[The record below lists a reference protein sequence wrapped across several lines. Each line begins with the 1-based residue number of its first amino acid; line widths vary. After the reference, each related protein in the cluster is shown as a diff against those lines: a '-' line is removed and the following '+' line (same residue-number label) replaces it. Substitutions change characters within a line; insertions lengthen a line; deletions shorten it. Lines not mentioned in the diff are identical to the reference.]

1 MRIIKVTPLQPAK
14 VNELYINSNYIVHF
28 YKNGKC
34 TEINV
39 LEAGELTS
47 YYVSETPEQLMEAL
61 REETFPVEQILE
73 EIHASGLAIPVS
85 GHVIVN

>member
-1 MRIIKVTPLQPAK
+1 MKIIKVTPLQPAK

-61 REETFPVEQILE
+61 REETFPVEHFIE
-73 EIHASGLAIPVS
+73 ELKDSGNAIPIS
-85 GHVIVN
+85 GYMFTN